1 MNDAKK
7 RDLTLSITVIVI
19 LIVVNLIEFW
29 FATVIKSF
37 PVIAFTMLL
46 LAAIDVAIIMYYYM
60 HFFRLF
66 DADDQGGH

>member
-7 RDLTLSITVIVI
+7 RDLNLSITVIVI
-19 LIVVNLIEFW
+19 LVTVNLIEFW
-29 FATVIKSF
+29 FATAIRSF
-37 PVIAFTMLL
+37 IVSALTMLL

-66 DADDQGGH
+66 DSDDQGGH

>member
-7 RDLTLSITVIVI
+7 RDLNLSITVIVV

-37 PVIAFTMLL
+37 PVIVFTMLL

-66 DADDQGGH
+66 DSDDQGGH